1 VCGDSRVGS
10 CVATRELVRV
20 WGLASWFMCSDSRVG
35 SCVAT
40 RELVRV

>member
-1 VCGDSRVGS
+1 MCGDSRVGS
-10 CVATRELVRV
+10 CLVTRELVRV
-20 WGLASWFMCSDSRVG
+20 YRLASWFVCSDSRVG